1 MAYACVRLKNQPAE
15 MNKVMDPAR
24 QGFDTAGFRTALS
37 SFATGVAVV
46 STGAADGKPVGVTI
60 NSFASVSLSPP
71 LVLWNIAKSALSHDI
86 FAHSRYFCINVLAM
100 HQREL
105 SLTFARTGVDKFS
118 GLACGAGIGGTPKL
132 PDFAA
137 CFECETEHNYD
148 GGDHTIIVG
157 RVRAFEDRETDPLI
171 FYRGRFLRK
180 GGPYPQDGQRA

>member
-1 MAYACVRLKNQPAE
+1 MTQVIE
-15 MNKVMDPAR
+15 SAR
-24 QGFDTAGFRTALS
+24 QAFDAADFRTALS
-37 SFATGVAVV
+37 SFATGVAIV
-46 STGAADGKPVGVTI
+46 STGTADGKPVGVTI

-86 FAHSRYFCINVLAM
+86 FVRARYFCINVLAM

-105 SLTFARTGVDKFS
+105 SLTFSRTGADKFS
-118 GLACGAGIGGTPKL
+118 GLTCGAGIGGAPKL

-137 CFECETEHNYD
+137 CFECETEHSYE

-157 RVRAFEDRETDPLI
+157 RVLAFEDRETDPLI

-180 GGPYPQDGQRA
+180 GGPYPQDGQRP

>member
-1 MAYACVRLKNQPAE
+1 MIQTI
-15 MNKVMDPAR
+15 DPPR
-24 QGFDTAGFRTALS
+24 QAFDAADFRTALS

-46 STGAADGKPVGVTI
+46 STAAATGKPVGITI

-86 FAHSRYFCINVLAM
+86 FVRARYFCINVLAM

-105 SLTFARTGVDKFS
+105 SLTFSQTGADKFS
-118 GLACGAGIGGTPKL
+118 GLNCGAGIGGAPKL
-132 PDFAA
+132 PEFAA
-137 CFECETEHNYD
+137 CFECETEDWHE

-180 GGPYPQDGQRA
+180 GGPYPQDPQDGQRD